1 MECTTASA
9 FLSIDL
15 YVAGF
20 SMSAFSQETDDDH
33 DGFSGVE
40 VTEDHTGSPDLLIDV
55 TSQPLPTAAL
65 QIREPGGKQI
75 QSQSTVAFVLGPKIP
90 RNPFPPHTTMRFLA
104 IDKVIFVHTVKEKER
119 RFKCS

>member
-9 FLSIDL
+9 SLSIDL

-20 SMSAFSQETDDDH
+20 SISAFSHETDDDH

-55 TSQPLPTAAL
+55 TSQPLPAAAL
-65 QIREPGGKQI
+65 HIREPVNKRKGKRKKELVAIHNRWLSLLGGK
-75 QSQSTVAFVLGPKIP
+75 
-90 RNPFPPHTTMRFLA
+90 
-104 IDKVIFVHTVKEKER
+104 
-119 RFKCS
+119 